1 MNTIKT
7 SIKNTNLDIILFEFT
22 NSLLAAPKSELD
34 VKLDNPDV
42 ILSVALEIA
51 SETPDCIPE
60 ACSTNGLLKSIYIII
75 MDIKLPKRNGIRE
88 NIILHYRKVHIITV
102 H

>member
-7 SIKNTNLDIILFEFT
+7 KSKNTNLDIMLLEFT
-22 NSLLAAPKSELD
+22 NSLLAVPKSALD

-42 ILSVALEIA
+42 ILLVALEMA

-75 MDIKLPKRNGIRE
+75 MDIITTKKWNSRE
-88 NIILHYRKVHIITV
+88 HYPSLAKG
-102 H
+102 